1 MYQYQQEVIMSF
13 SNDVRNE
20 LARIMPEKEC
30 CRKAEIRAL
39 LIASGKIVIFGH
51 NKNDIILKVETENAA
66 TARKIFKLLK
76 AAYHLHP
83 FVKMEKRKRFKIYRV
98 YEVNTFLKKDD
109 IEAFQKMNI
118 INSNSLMINQNVS
131 QTAIKRNC
139 CKRSF
144 VRGVFLT
151 RGFINRPEG
160 NYHLEIILNSNKLAV
175 YIQELL
181 AKFDLQAR
189 IVNRKNSLVLYI
201 KESEQIVDF
210 LRLVGASKALLD
222 FENVRIIKSMR
233 NNINRQVN
241 CETANL
247 GKTVNAS
254 VRQIELIQILIEK
267 NVLDNLPPQLKELA
281 LLRIDYPDST
291 LRELGVMLDPPL
303 SKSGVAYR
311 MRKLENYAQELI
323 QK

>member
-1 MYQYQQEVIMSF
+1 MSF

>member
-1 MYQYQQEVIMSF
+1 MSF

-222 FENVRIIKSMR
+222 FENGKNSKCICSPDRTNS
-233 NNINRQVN
+233 NINR
-241 CETANL
+241 
-247 GKTVNAS
+247 KK
-254 VRQIELIQILIEK
+254 RF
-267 NVLDNLPPQLKELA
+267 
-281 LLRIDYPDST
+281 R
-291 LRELGVMLDPPL
+291 
-303 SKSGVAYR
+303 
-311 MRKLENYAQELI
+311 
-323 QK
+323 